1 MGGTMARSRALLA
14 AVVGTAALFAAPA
27 AQADIGVGAGSDGLV
42 APTAAR
48 APAAKQARST
58 QADNGGGHGKFQPG
72 APGIGDPYFPL
83 EGNGGYDVQ
92 HYDLTF
98 SYDPATD
105 RLDGT
110 NKITARATQN
120 LSRFDLDLQQL
131 AVKSVDV
138 NGQAATFTRD
148 GQELVITPAAG
159 IPDGSTF
166 IANVRYGGVP
176 QTIVGSPIVFGSPY
190 GFIHTDDGA
199 FMGDEPNATS
209 TWIPLNDHPSDKATW
224 TFHVTVPAGLQVIA
238 NGNLVGHTETG
249 KKSTWVWDEPRPM
262 ANYLATADIG
272 QWDFKAG

>member
-72 APGIGDPYFPL
+72 APGRGDPYFPL
-83 EGNGGYDVQ
+83 EGNGGYDTQ

-105 RLDGT
+105 RLEGLAV
-110 NKITARATQN
+110 ITARATEN

-131 AVKSVDV
+131 DVSSVTV
-138 NGQAATFTRD
+138 NLRRAQFARV
-148 GQELVITPAAG
+148 GQELQITPSHPLRRGERFLA
-159 IPDGSTF
+159 T
-166 IANVRYGGVP
+166 VRYSGHP
-176 QTIVGSPIVFGSPY
+176 QTIVGSPIAFGSPY
-190 GFIHTDDGA
+190 GF
-199 FMGDEPNATS
+199 
-209 TWIPLNDHPSDKATW
+209 L
-224 TFHVTVPAGLQVIA
+224 
-238 NGNLVGHTETG
+238 
-249 KKSTWVWDEPRPM
+249 
-262 ANYLATADIG
+262 
-272 QWDFKAG
+272 